1 MEREEAARAWLSR
14 DALLH
19 TDMTEALRRGLGEIA
34 AATERGVLLSV
45 DEGYCGMLSC
55 ADPETAARLL
65 AGRHFPLL
73 AVHQAEMERA
83 LCRELHMECWMR
95 CRQAVYLLSL
105 IHI

>member
-1 MEREEAARAWLSR
+1 MEREEIARQWLSR

-34 AATERGVLLSV
+34 AAADRGVLLSV

-55 ADPETAARLL
+55 ADLETARVLL
-65 AGRHFPLL
+65 QGKRFPLL
-73 AVHQAEMERA
+73 AIHQAEMESA

-95 CRQAVYLLSL
+95 CRLSPHESL
-105 IHI
+105 